1 MPRLNSDTTARPPY
15 SQCCA
20 IKSKECRDSKPHFGW
35 HSRWRTAACITT
47 LACMCG
53 STGVDSR
60 GRFSNEPRLH
70 KTKNYIGVLLQC
82 DAAPEHSKRLA
93 TPCLPPRASHPEP
106 FEGKKTML
114 SRAGMPRTNT
124 ADCNLANGMQTQKC
138 SAAGMGSGSAWNGE
152 HHVAQHCGHCIGVTH
167 QAQHNDATRL
177 SKCFVSRTVTSN
189 TPYHPPFWPGVGHH
203 AEGNT
208 QDTKSPSQ
216 WSSSCGARTQSTCRT
231 MTCTM
236 HRLQCGAP
244 APAK

>member
-20 IKSKECRDSKPHFGW
+20 IKSKECRDSKPRFGW

-47 LACMCG
+47 LACMCD

-106 FEGKKTML
+106 FEGKK
-114 SRAGMPRTNT
+114 N
-124 ADCNLANGMQTQKC
+124 
-138 SAAGMGSGSAWNGE
+138 
-152 HHVAQHCGHCIGVTH
+152 
-167 QAQHNDATRL
+167 
-177 SKCFVSRTVTSN
+177 
-189 TPYHPPFWPGVGHH
+189 H
-203 AEGNT
+203 AE
-208 QDTKSPSQ
+208 
-216 WSSSCGARTQSTCRT
+216 SCRHAADKHC
-231 MTCTM
+231 
-236 HRLQCGAP
+236 RLQPRKRHANAKVFRSRHGIRFCMEWRAP
-244 APAK
+244 RCTALRALHWCHTSSTTQRCHTALQMLCFTHGYIQHPLPSSLLAGCRAPCRRQHSRHQIPLAMVILMRR